1 MKDRRVCFF
10 EACQPWSSERF
21 PCLFGEENHMAS
33 DSKPTVDQVFAMMRK
48 TMGSIPSAI
57 EKATSVDEGL
67 LYEHLRSRAYAMP
80 AEGALDD
87 EARTLIYLAAA
98 LAASSKA
105 CIQAMAN
112 KAKMQRIA
120 PEKVLETV
128 RIVRFAL
135 ATKAIGDGE
144 PIFEA
149 LKGAK

>member
-1 MKDRRVCFF
+1 M
-10 EACQPWSSERF
+10 SSEQ
-21 PCLFGEENHMAS
+21 
-33 DSKPTVDQVFAMMRK
+33 KPTIEQVFGMMRK

-57 EKATSVDEGL
+57 EKAAAVDESL

-80 AEGALDD
+80 PEGALD
-87 EARTLIYLAAA
+87 EETRTLIYLASA

-112 KAKMQRIA
+112 KAKMQGIA

-135 ATKAIGDGE
+135 ATKIIGAAE
-144 PIFEA
+144 PVFEA
-149 LKGAK
+149 LKQT

>member
-1 MKDRRVCFF
+1 
-10 EACQPWSSERF
+10 
-21 PCLFGEENHMAS
+21 MAS
-33 DSKPTVDQVFAMMRK
+33 DSKPTVDQVFAMMRN

-87 EARTLIYLAAA
+87 ETRTLIYLAAA

-112 KAKMQRIA
+112 KAKMQGIA

-128 RIVRFAL
+128 KIVRLAL
-135 ATKAIGDGE
+135 ATKVIGDGE
-144 PIFEA
+144 PIFEV
-149 LKGAK
+149 LESAK

>member
-1 MKDRRVCFF
+1 
-10 EACQPWSSERF
+10 
-21 PCLFGEENHMAS
+21 MAS

-87 EARTLIYLAAA
+87 ETRTMIYLAAA

-112 KAKMQRIA
+112 KAKMQGIA

-128 RIVRFAL
+128 RIVRLAL
-135 ATKAIGDGE
+135 ATKVIGDGE

-149 LKGAK
+149 LQSAK